1 MNETPNPGRLTGS
14 AKAAL
19 LQTMRAPLARAPEPA
34 SPLQAPAT
42 DAAAP
47 NTFGFDAP
55 GLDGPER
62 PAAASRE
69 MSFESLPAYKM
80 LRSQRGM
87 ADALGLR
94 FPFYRTH
101 DARAG
106 ARSVIDSQPV
116 VNFASYDYLGLNG
129 HPEIAEAVAVATR
142 DWGTSVSASRIT
154 AGERAFHTEL
164 ENALAGIYQAEA
176 ALAFVSGHATA
187 ISTIAALLGPR
198 DLILH
203 DSLIHNCVVV
213 GAQLCGATRR
223 AFPHNDMDALDD
235 MLTASRGRFE
245 RVLIVSE
252 GLYSMDGDGPDL
264 ARLVALKTHHECWLM
279 VDDAHALGVLG
290 TTGLGIFEMAGVDPS
305 GVDIWLG
312 TLSKTLVSCGGYVAG
327 SRALI
332 EYLKLTA
339 PGMVYSVGL
348 PAPAAVA
355 ALTAI
360 RLMLREPARVAR
372 LQANGQRFLQG
383 ARDAGLD
390 VGTSW
395 GFAVTPIILGD
406 SLRTITL
413 ADRLLG
419 RGYNAFPII
428 PPGVP
433 ERSARLRFFI
443 SSEHTASELDGA
455 VAAIVDELGTLGGL
469 PGGARAMEPAS

>member
-1 MNETPNPGRLTGS
+1 MSADMQGARLTGS

-19 LQTMRAPLARAPEPA
+19 LDTMRRT
-34 SPLQAPAT
+34 APAEKA
-42 DAAAP
+42 DQ
-47 NTFGFDAP
+47 
-55 GLDGPER
+55 
-62 PAAASRE
+62 AASVRRGSRD
-69 MSFESLPAYKM
+69 MSFESIPAYQH
-80 LRSQRGM
+80 LCSQRAL

-101 DARAG
+101 DVRAG
-106 ARSVIDSQPV
+106 ARSVIDGNKV

-129 HPEIAEAVAVATR
+129 HPEITSAVAHATAE
-142 DWGTSVSASRIT
+142 WGTSVSASRIT
-154 AGERAFHTEL
+154 AGERDFHREL
-164 ENALAGIYQAEA
+164 EHALAGIYDSEA

-187 ISTIAALLGPR
+187 VSTIAALLGPK
-198 DLILH
+198 DLILY
-203 DSLIHNCVVV
+203 DALIHNCVVV

-223 AFPHNDMDALDD
+223 SFAHNDMTALAGI
-235 MLTASRGRFE
+235 LASSRERFE

-264 ARLVALKTHHECWLM
+264 AQLVAIKEQYDCWLM

-290 TTGLGIFEMAGVDPS
+290 ETGRGIFEMEGVDPQR
-305 GVDIWLG
+305 VDIWLG

-332 EYLKLTA
+332 DYLKLTA

-360 RLMLREPARVAR
+360 RLMQREPDRVAR
-372 LQANGQRFLQG
+372 LQSNGQRFLAA
-383 ARDAGLD
+383 ARAAGLD

-395 GFAVTPIILGD
+395 GYAVIPVMLGD

-413 ADRLLG
+413 ADRLLS

-433 ERSARLRFFI
+433 EQSARLRFFI
-443 SSEHTASELDGA
+443 SSEHTHAEIDGA
-455 VAAIVDELGTLGGL
+455 VAAIVEELSGLGRHGST
-469 PGGARAMEPAS
+469 PSTMARPAMTKAGS